1 LIKITLTTS
10 SGFVFLELVAG
21 SHEQDIKINIYRE
34 EVEPVKFPKDAANWE
49 ALTKGVSANR
59 LQSGSIPGPPTWNLA
74 GRASRGA
81 SPHPVAIPE
90 PEVVIPEV
98 EQFSIFWLSVEEEV
112 LLSAPTPGGEVY
124 LKLDQIGSN

>member
-1 LIKITLTTS
+1 LAFTVDRPLQGWK
-10 SGFVFLELVAG
+10 E
-21 SHEQDIKINIYRE
+21 
-34 EVEPVKFPKDAANWE
+34 
-49 ALTKGVSANR
+49 TKGVSANR

-90 PEVVIPEV
+90 PDVVIPEV
-98 EQFSIFWLSVEEEV
+98 ELFSIFWLSVEEEV

-124 LKLDQIGSN
+124 LGGTVGGLGGLVRVIVWWW